1 MPQHDPVPGS
11 IRTRFLRIL
20 RLGAL
25 FSIAIAAIAV
35 ILVAKGGDQIRIHML
50 IATALGVG
58 LSVLMGIA
66 LMALMFLSS
75 QSGHDERAADHQ
87 QFKDNE

>member
-1 MPQHDPVPGS
+1 MPHHDPVPGS
-11 IRTRFLRIL
+11 IRQRFLRIL

-58 LSVLMGIA
+58 FTVLMGIG
-66 LMALMFLSS
+66 LMALMFLSNS
-75 QSGHDERAADHQ
+75 SGHDERAADHQ
-87 QFKDNE
+87 QFKDHE

>member
-11 IRTRFLRIL
+11 IRSRFLRVL

-25 FSIAIAAIAV
+25 FSIVMAAIAV
-35 ILVAKGGDQIRIHML
+35 ALVAQGGDQIRIHML

-58 LSVLMGIA
+58 LTVLMGIG
-66 LMALMFLSS
+66 LMALMFLSNS
-75 QSGHDERAADHQ
+75 SGHDARAADHNP
-87 QFKDNE
+87 KDPE